1 MLMKS
6 YMPIKIIGL
15 LLILISGKISG
26 AEVRFL
32 ALPKDQTNIAGSL
45 PEIYLDGEIDRNTLN
60 QIKNI
65 VNKHKLNQAK
75 VIFNSDGGNLMGA
88 IEIGEYLREN
98 EFSTDVGTYDGQWNQ
113 SRTGDCY
120 SSCVYA
126 YIGGKYRFFDR
137 NSKFGVH
144 QFYSID
150 QKDVTIKDVE
160 QGSQFIASY
169 LVNYISDMGVDIK
182 LFTKI
187 SEQDSDDIELLDYD
201 EMKNLGI
208 FNNGYLKSKWEY
220 FLGAEGAY
228 LLGTQEQIDRKGVV
242 FFGCQNNDVEISFVT
257 KFGSDNFKSKYTNH
271 LIIEE
276 EILDITDK
284 TRESEIDDE
293 GIITVSYAPS
303 SNEILKLMKAEYLGF
318 KHIIN
323 TSEYGYTIDIYS
335 ESKEKI
341 LSFIEFCEK

>member
-1 MLMKS
+1 MSMKI
-6 YMPIKIIGL
+6 YAPIKIIGL
-15 LLILISGKISG
+15 ILILISGKIFG

-32 ALPKDQTNIAGSL
+32 AMPKDQINTAGSM

-65 VNKHKLNQAK
+65 VDVNKLDQAK

-88 IEIGEYLREN
+88 IEIGEYLREY
-98 EFSTDVGTYDGQWNQ
+98 ECSTDVGTYNGQWDQ

-150 QKDVTIKDVE
+150 QKDLTIKDVE
-160 QGSQFIASY
+160 QGTQFIASY
-169 LVNYISDMGVDIK
+169 LVNYIRDMGVDIK

-187 SEQDSDDIELLDYD
+187 SEQNSDDIELLDYD

-208 FNNGYLKSKWEY
+208 FNDGYLTSEWEY
-220 FLGAEGAY
+220 FVSADGAY
-228 LLGTQEQIDRKGVV
+228 FAGTQEQIDRKGIVL
-242 FFGCQNNDVEISFVT
+242 FGCQDKDLEISFVT
-257 KFGSDNFKSKYTNH
+257 KFGSENFKSKYSNH
-271 LIIEE
+271 LMIDE
-276 EILDITDK
+276 EIFDITNK
-284 TRESEIDDE
+284 TREPEIDGE
-293 GIITVSYAPS
+293 GIFTVSYGPS
-303 SNEILKLMKAEYLGF
+303 SNELLKLMKAEYLGF

-323 TSEYGYTIDIYS
+323 SSEYDFTVDMYPET
-335 ESKEKI
+335 KEKL
-341 LSFIEFCEK
+341 LSFMEFCKK